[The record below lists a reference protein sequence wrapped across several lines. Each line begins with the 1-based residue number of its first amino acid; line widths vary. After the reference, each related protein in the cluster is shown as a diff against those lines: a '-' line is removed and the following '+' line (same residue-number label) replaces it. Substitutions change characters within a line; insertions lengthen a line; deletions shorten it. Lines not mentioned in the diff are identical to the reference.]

1 MARLL
6 LQIER
11 IPTLEEDLFK
21 MEEEKNKF
29 EKIAREEKNKS
40 ATLEARLL
48 AVKYERDD
56 ALHKLELKQ
65 ADFEHLKG
73 EYSKI
78 QEREKFMAGLLD
90 ETHTKLADCEQ
101 ENEIMAAQLREMQSA
116 IEEER
121 QASRLRVVQKVGII
135 HFLINLDF

>member
-1 MARLL
+1 MASLL

-11 IPTLEEDLFK
+11 IPVMEEDLFK

-40 ATLEARLL
+40 ATLEARLS
-48 AVKYERDD
+48 AVKFERDD

-65 ADFEHLKG
+65 SEFAHLKG
-73 EYSKI
+73 EYDKM
-78 QEREKFMAGLLD
+78 QEREKFMAGMLD
-90 ETHTKLADCEQ
+90 ETRTKLAECEQ
-101 ENEIMAAQLREMQSA
+101 ENRIMVSQLREMQSA

-121 QASRLRVVQKVGII
+121 QASRLRVGQKVWII
-135 HFLINLDF
+135 HYFFN